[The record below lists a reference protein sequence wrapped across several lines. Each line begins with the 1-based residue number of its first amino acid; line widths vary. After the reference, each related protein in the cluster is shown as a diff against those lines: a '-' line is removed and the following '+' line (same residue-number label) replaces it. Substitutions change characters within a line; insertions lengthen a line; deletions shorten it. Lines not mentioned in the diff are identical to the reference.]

1 MLKLQ
6 EEIENF
12 QPETDAEN
20 AEKNSFLQ
28 FIAAFGEKV
37 LLRENLPGHLTASA
51 WVVNRERDKVL
62 MIFHNLYKS
71 WSWPGGHADGE
82 GNLLR
87 VALKETTEETSLQHV
102 RVVAEE
108 PFDLNIMAVKSHW
121 KKGKFVPGHLHYNV
135 VYVLEADE
143 NEPVKPKEDE
153 NSGVMWLDNGKVREY
168 CKNDQAFGCYERIMK
183 KIKERSL

>member
-6 EEIENF
+6 EEIKNF
-12 QPETDAEN
+12 QPETDAEK

-28 FIAAFGEKV
+28 FIRAFGDRV
-37 LLRENLPGHLTASA
+37 LFRENLAGHLTASA
-51 WVVNRERDKVL
+51 WVVNQRRDKVL

-82 GNLLR
+82 NDLLQ
-87 VALKETTEETSLQHV
+87 VALKETTEETSLRHV
-102 RVVAEE
+102 RAIMEE
-108 PFDLNIMAVKSHW
+108 PFDLNIMAVQSHW

-143 NEPVKPKEDE
+143 KEPVKPKKDE
-153 NSGVMWLDNGKVREY
+153 NSGVMWLDNDNIEEY
-168 CKNDQAFGCYERIMK
+168 CKNDQAFLCYERIMK
-183 KIKERSL
+183 KIKERGL